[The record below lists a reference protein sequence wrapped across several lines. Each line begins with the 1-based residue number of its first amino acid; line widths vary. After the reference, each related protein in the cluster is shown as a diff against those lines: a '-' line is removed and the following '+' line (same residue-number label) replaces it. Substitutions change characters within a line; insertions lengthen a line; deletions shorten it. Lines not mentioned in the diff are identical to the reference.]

1 MNDDVIYDLLVKK
14 LIDNIPMMSNY
25 NVTKKIKTISEK
37 GTVQYTS
44 YAINLLSSQFCRSVS
59 FRLVDYYTEEVIRMN
74 VYNLTDK
81 DQYPFHH
88 SFSVD
93 DYLNNHLS
101 IKDYMKFM
109 QLSSDPNKLLS
120 WRLQCFWDKLLPI
133 LDKEFFEILEGK
145 KWISVSGIDW
155 REYVG
160 M

>member
-1 MNDDVIYDLLVKK
+1 
-14 LIDNIPMMSNY
+14 
-25 NVTKKIKTISEK
+25 
-37 GTVQYTS
+37 
-44 YAINLLSSQFCRSVS
+44 
-59 FRLVDYYTEEVIRMN
+59 MN

-109 QLSSDPNKLLS
+109 QLSSEQNKLLS